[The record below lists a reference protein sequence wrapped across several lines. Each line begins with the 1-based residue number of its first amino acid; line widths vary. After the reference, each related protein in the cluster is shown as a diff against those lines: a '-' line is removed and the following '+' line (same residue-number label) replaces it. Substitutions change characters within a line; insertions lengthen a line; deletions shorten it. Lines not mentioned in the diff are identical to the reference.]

1 MVLSLIEIVTIINY
15 LDRGT
20 LNYMWVAN
28 TKHVVAADAYSYDEQ
43 TACYHFELEG
53 TAVSVPQAQV
63 ALQADGSLEYTEYGG
78 IAKDLGL
85 IDLSASQEQQQRQA
99 KGMLA
104 VITTFFM
111 IAYGISQLVSGKIYD
126 KIGTRKGFSDF
137 ECEILDAIEN
147 GSTTLAQIENTI
159 SFDPSRLTAILGML
173 ELKGV
178 IRKGFNQKYM
188 IL

>member
-1 MVLSLIEIVTIINY
+1 MKVKGLRWMVLSLIAIVTIINY

-28 TKHVVAADAYSYDEQ
+28 TKHVVAADAYTYDEQ
-43 TACYHFELEG
+43 TACYQFELDGE
-53 TAVSVPQAQV
+53 ALSVPQAQV
-63 ALQADGSLEYTEYGG
+63 AVQADGTLAYTEYGG

-111 IAYGISQLVSGKIYD
+111 IA
-126 KIGTRKGFSDF
+126 
-137 ECEILDAIEN
+137 
-147 GSTTLAQIENTI
+147 
-159 SFDPSRLTAILGML
+159 
-173 ELKGV
+173 
-178 IRKGFNQKYM
+178 
-188 IL
+188 